1 MNEEQNINPLPF
13 FGKRTTGISSR
24 FEGMALIT
32 LNSKVS
38 AEVTSL
44 YPHSCFL
51 AHGGRCRCGGGAFFK
66 YKRQVSEK
74 GILKVHFRNGILFS
88 WDTT

>member
-1 MNEEQNINPLPF
+1 MNKEQNINPLPF

-51 AHGGRCRCGGGAFFK
+51 AHGGRCRCGGGAFLK